1 MSAPRRDRSSRVRS
15 RRPDGILGGASGY
28 AIVLVLLVV
37 SYALCAAQRGTNPSP
52 WAFLVILVTVAV
64 VFHVTGTRPLVQ
76 RIAWVILSAAGLA
89 TIVAALVGA
98 SGHALDIVF
107 STASMIALLVAPA
120 TIITHQVTRRGLNLE
135 ALLAAIT
142 AYVLV
147 GLFFTF
153 VFNLFSLVSS
163 VPMFDGADDD
173 SLANQL
179 FFSFTT
185 LTTTGYGNLV
195 PTGAGPQAVAVAEAI
210 TGQLFL
216 ITAVARIMRG
226 TSARTAPASSV
237 AASSAP
243 ASSGPASS
251 AASKEPS

>member
-1 MSAPRRDRSSRVRS
+1 MPSDRNADE
-15 RRPDGILGGASGY
+15 RRPDLLFSGASGY
-28 AIVLVLLVV
+28 AVIAALVV
-37 SYALCAAQRGTNPSP
+37 VSFGLCAWQRVILASP
-52 WAFLVILVTVAV
+52 WAFLVTLMRLAV
-64 VFHVTGTRPLVQ
+64 VFRVTAAPRMVQHV
-76 RIAWVILSAAGLA
+76 AWVILSAAG
-89 TIVAALVGA
+89 VASIITTLVGA
-98 SGHALDIVF
+98 SGHVLDVIF
-107 STASMIALLVAPA
+107 SAATMIALLVASVA
-120 TIITHQVTRRGLNLE
+120 IIAHQVKRRGLNLE

-153 VFNLFSLVSS
+153 VFNLLSLVSPE
-163 VPMFDGADDD
+163 PMFGGPDDD

-195 PTGAGPQAVAVAEAI
+195 PANATSQAVAVAEAI

-226 TSARTAPASSV
+226 AGRIAAAPA
-237 AASSAP
+237 
-243 ASSGPASS
+243 GP
-251 AASKEPS
+251 SKESS

>member
-1 MSAPRRDRSSRVRS
+1 MREFQTGATPTSGTVF
-15 RRPDGILGGASGY
+15 DGVSGY
-28 AIVLVLLVV
+28 VIIFALLVV
-37 SYALCAAQRGTNPSP
+37 SYALCAAQRATDPSP

-64 VFHVTGTRPLVQ
+64 VFRVTGTPPMIQHV
-76 RIAWVILSAAGLA
+76 AWVILSAAGLA
-89 TIVAALVGA
+89 TIITALSSAG
-98 SGHALDIVF
+98 GHVLDVVF
-107 STASMIALLVAPA
+107 STATMVALLVAPVA
-120 TIITHQVTRRGLNLE
+120 IIGHQVKRRGLNLE

-142 AYVLV
+142 AYVFV

-153 VFNLFSLVSS
+153 AFNLLSLVSPAS
-163 VPMFDGADDD
+163 IFDGTDDD

-195 PTGAGPQAVAVAEAI
+195 PSTATSQAVAVAEAI

-226 TSARTAPASSV
+226 AGTRAAAPA
-237 AASSAP
+237 AP
-243 ASSGPASS
+243 
-251 AASKEPS
+251 SKESP

>member
-1 MSAPRRDRSSRVRS
+1 MSTPLRGGFPRASGRH
-15 RRPDGILGGASGY
+15 PDGILGGASGY
-28 AIVLVLLVV
+28 AIVLGLLVI
-37 SYALCAAQRGTNPSP
+37 SYALCATQRGTNPSP

-64 VFHVTGTRPLVQ
+64 VFRVTGTRPIIQHV
-76 RIAWVILSAAGLA
+76 AWVILSAAGLA
-89 TIVAALVGA
+89 TLIATLVGA
-98 SGHALDIVF
+98 NGHALDILF
-107 STASMIALLVAPA
+107 STASMVALLIAPA

-153 VFNLFSLVSS
+153 VFNLFSLVSTA
-163 VPMFDGADDD
+163 PMFGGPDDD

-195 PTGAGPQAVAVAEAI
+195 PVGAGPQAVAVAEAI

-226 TSARTAPASSV
+226 TGARTASASS
-237 AASSAP
+237 P
-243 ASSGPASS
+243 P
-251 AASKEPS
+251 SKESS

>member
-1 MSAPRRDRSSRVRS
+1 MTGMREFQTGATPTSGTVF
-15 RRPDGILGGASGY
+15 DGVSGY
-28 AIVLVLLVV
+28 VIIFALLVV
-37 SYALCAAQRGTNPSP
+37 SYALCAAQRATDPSP

-64 VFHVTGTRPLVQ
+64 VFRVTGTPPMIQHV
-76 RIAWVILSAAGLA
+76 AWVILSAAGLA
-89 TIVAALVGA
+89 TIITALSSAG
-98 SGHALDIVF
+98 GHVLDVVF
-107 STASMIALLVAPA
+107 STATMVALLVAPVA
-120 TIITHQVTRRGLNLE
+120 IIGHQVKRRGLNLE

-142 AYVLV
+142 AYVFV

-153 VFNLFSLVSS
+153 AFNLLSLVSPAS
-163 VPMFDGADDD
+163 IFDGTDDD

-195 PTGAGPQAVAVAEAI
+195 PSTATSQAVAVAEAI

-226 TSARTAPASSV
+226 AGTRAAAPA
-237 AASSAP
+237 AP
-243 ASSGPASS
+243 
-251 AASKEPS
+251 SKESP